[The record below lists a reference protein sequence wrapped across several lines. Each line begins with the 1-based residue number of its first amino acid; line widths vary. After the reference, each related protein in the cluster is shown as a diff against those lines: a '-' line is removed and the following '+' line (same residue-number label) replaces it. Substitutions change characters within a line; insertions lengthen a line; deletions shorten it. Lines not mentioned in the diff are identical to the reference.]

1 MGGGITGFIQAND
14 TDLHKRLKALYRE
27 EEMNLMLKM
36 LETDKCKIPS
46 PSRNNMIKMLMSSWD
61 AITTDFSQVFKK
73 LFVTNKLE
81 GSEDY
86 LVSDKLFSLIGNEM
100 KDFRDSLLK
109 SDVPNNLKTI
119 VKQLIPPKGI
129 KRNFEGSELLEY
141 MDSLGDN
148 NDENKSDEEIYQ
160 SGDDDDENESNDDES
175 ESAVNDE
182 KIAQSSKNTSRSAK
196 IKSLV
201 NISSDPI
208 INKDARFLEQIQAL
222 LLENDT
228 SDVFKP
234 HLEKML
240 AAFFDARKS
249 VKRCIA
255 EKTGQDIVMEN
266 MEDQEKIFVL
276 LKDI

>member
-1 MGGGITGFIQAND
+1 MGCN
-14 TDLHKRLKALYRE
+14 
-27 EEMNLMLKM
+27 
-36 LETDKCKIPS
+36 
-46 PSRNNMIKMLMSSWD
+46 
-61 AITTDFSQVFKK
+61 TTDFLQIFKK
-73 LFVTNKLE
+73 LFVTNKLD

-129 KRNFEGSELLEY
+129 KRNFEGFELLKY
-141 MDSLGDN
+141 MDSLGDD
-148 NDENKSDEEIYQ
+148 NDENKSDEEIYL
-160 SGDDDDENESNDDES
+160 SGNDDDDENEGNDDKS

-182 KIAQSSKNTSRSAK
+182 EIAQSLKNTSRSAK

-234 HLEKML
+234 HLKKCWQLFLMREK
-240 AAFFDARKS
+240 A
-249 VKRCIA
+249 
-255 EKTGQDIVMEN
+255 
-266 MEDQEKIFVL
+266 
-276 LKDI
+276 

>member
-1 MGGGITGFIQAND
+1 
-14 TDLHKRLKALYRE
+14 
-27 EEMNLMLKM
+27 
-36 LETDKCKIPS
+36 
-46 PSRNNMIKMLMSSWD
+46 MIKMLMSSWD

-73 LFVTNKLE
+73 LFVTNKLD

-141 MDSLGDN
+141 MDSLGDD

-182 KIAQSSKNTSRSAK
+182 EIAQSSKNTSRSAK

-234 HLEKML
+234 HLKKML

-249 VKRCIA
+249 VKKRIA

-266 MEDQEKIFVL
+266 MEDQENIFLL
-276 LKDI
+276 LKDM